1 MKSKHTPKPTYTHQ
15 NSHTHTETHTHRH
28 PRLASARRPGIQTAK
43 TQGVQQRVWRRRDDG
58 FTEATIQKVF
68 NFLEFFNLISIQVS
82 GSFHFLCNLRFEDLN
97 LVEVQVGFTVMARE
111 GVVSDGFNA
120 LMRYYLN
127 NFVDGTKQCA
137 WFILPWDFL
146 EWKGSNHSFELSRA
160 VWDYSFQILYKVT
173 LERNTLSTELKVTNT
188 DPKPFSFTAALHTY
202 FSVLAS
208 EVSVTGLKGCK
219 TLNKDPDPR
228 NPVEGEEERDAV
240 TFPRFVD
247 CIYLD
252 APGELQMDNGLDA
265 ILWNPHLTMGSCF
278 KEFVCV
284 ENAKNEQDFEKDDAV
299 GSEEPTE
306 RDHGV
311 DLQQPLLIEID
322 SSDRHQK

>member
-1 MKSKHTPKPTYTHQ
+1 MVFILSGVDMKSKNTPKPTYTHR

-58 FTEATIQKVF
+58 FTEATIQ
-68 NFLEFFNLISIQVS
+68 LFNLISIQVS

-111 GVVSDGFNA
+111 GVVSDGINA

-127 NFVDGTKQCA
+127 NFVDGTKQAFKGA

-160 VWDYSFQILYKVT
+160 MWDYSFQILYKR
-173 LERNTLSTELKVTNT
+173 ERENDIIKV
-188 DPKPFSFTAALHTY
+188 
-202 FSVLAS
+202 
-208 EVSVTGLKGCK
+208 
-219 TLNKDPDPR
+219 NKR
-228 NPVEGEEERDAV
+228 KRWSKAKSQGEDFIEWFKEERTDNYNDAGMLALGISNEEKMHL
-240 TFPRFVD
+240 RQKLLMHLREEND
-247 CIYLD
+247 H
-252 APGELQMDNGLDA
+252 AELLSKGY
-265 ILWNPHLTMGSCF
+265 GF
-278 KEFVCV
+278 
-284 ENAKNEQDFEKDDAV
+284 NEQDFDKDDVV

-311 DLQQPLLIEID
+311 DLQQPLLIEIVASD
-322 SSDRHQK
+322 SHQK